1 MARSMLQRTGQ
12 PADQKA
18 RPQTLRIAPVTQN
31 SRRITIA
38 PPVPHTGVVIA
49 AVVLDLCMIVAAA
62 LIAAFVTQVETQPR
76 LMLEKTVAVTALL
89 SVAFTAI
96 AGGYRGRGFFSTTR
110 QIQSVITGA
119 SAATATVV
127 GVQAV
132 FGLLPLIDPIWL
144 LSWAALS
151 AVALIAGRALLA
163 MVVVND
169 PNQRFAP
176 RTVVIGG
183 GANGGRL
190 IQFLHRRNDRS
201 LRMLGFVDDRYSRI
215 GAEMGTLPF
224 LGAIDEVFG
233 LIRRGAVDQVIVAL
247 PWSAEERM
255 LGMLRQ
261 LSEYPVHVR
270 LAPDLISYHF
280 PGRTVTDVGGV
291 PLVHLVDR
299 PISGWAHVFKRAE
312 DLVLASIA
320 LLLLSPVLGAI
331 ALAVKL
337 DSPGPVLFRQRRVG
351 FNNRAFEMLKF
362 RSMYHDRSEH
372 VIRQQASR
380 DDPRVT
386 RVGGILRRLS
396 LDELPQIINVLRGDM
411 SIVGPRPHAPGTR
424 AAGRPFEDVVGRY
437 AARHRVKPGITGLAQ
452 VRGYRGETETE
463 DKLIKRI
470 DSDLEYI
477 ERWSFWLDIAIIVRT
492 AFSVLRM
499 KNAW

>member
-1 MARSMLQRTGQ
+1 MLQRTGD
-12 PADQKA
+12 PAGQNAVA
-18 RPQTLRIAPVTQN
+18 RPLRMASAAAQGGRPIA
-31 SRRITIA
+31 IA

-49 AVVLDLCMIVAAA
+49 AVVLDLCVIVAAA
-62 LIAAFVTQVETQPR
+62 LLAALVGQTDAHPA
-76 LMLEKTVAVTALL
+76 LLLEKTVAVTTVL
-89 SVAFTAI
+89 SIGLIAA
-96 AGGYRGRGFFSTTR
+96 AGGYRARNFFSAT
-110 QIQSVITGA
+110 QQVQAVVAG
-119 SAATATVV
+119 ATAAAAIVS
-127 GVQAV
+127 GIEAV
-132 FGLLPLIDPIWL
+132 FGLLAQIDTVWL
-144 LSWAALS
+144 LTWAVLS
-151 AVALIAGRALLA
+151 ALGLMAGRGVLA
-163 MVVVND
+163 AIVVND
-169 PNQRFAP
+169 PRQRFAP

-183 GANGGRL
+183 GPNGGRL
-190 IQFLHRRNDRS
+190 VQFLQRRDDRS
-201 LRMLGFVDDRYSRI
+201 LRLLGFVDDRYSRI
-215 GAEMGTLPF
+215 GDEMDALPF

-247 PWSAEERM
+247 PWSAEDRM
-255 LGMLRQ
+255 LGLLRQ

-270 LAPDLISYHF
+270 LAPDLISYHY

-291 PLVHLVDR
+291 PLVHLMDR
-299 PISGWAHVFKRAE
+299 PIAGWAHVLKRAE
-312 DLVLASIA
+312 DIVLAGLA
-320 LLLLSPVLGAI
+320 LILLSPLFAII

-372 VIRQQASR
+372 VIRAQASR
-380 DDPRVT
+380 SDPRVT
-386 RVGGILRRLS
+386 RVGGVLRRLS

-477 ERWSFWLDIAIIVRT
+477 ERWSIWLDLVIIVRT
-492 AFSVLRM
+492 AFSVLHM